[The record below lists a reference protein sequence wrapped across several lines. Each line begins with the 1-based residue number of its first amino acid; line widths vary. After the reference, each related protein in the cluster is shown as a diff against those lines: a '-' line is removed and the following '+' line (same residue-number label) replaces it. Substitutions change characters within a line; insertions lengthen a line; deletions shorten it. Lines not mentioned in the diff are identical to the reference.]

1 MDKNYLVTKSNAL
14 ITASYDLSLQEQ
26 RLILFLANMVK
37 PNDENFKEYGFRIKD
52 FMDVFGVETQTKYSE
67 IPKISK
73 GLMKKVFEIKEGN
86 DIVQLSWLSSCR
98 YKTGE
103 GFVILKFDP
112 ALKPYML
119 QIKKLYTSYKFEN
132 ILSLKSKFS
141 LRLFE
146 LLKCN
151 EFKKTWTVELDELK
165 KIMGV
170 NEKSY
175 SIYQNVKN
183 RIILKAQ
190 MELKEKTDISFEF
203 EEIKTGKKVT
213 SIKFYITNISNKKSN
228 NLIDNKTNE
237 EIEKIVLMMKDHNIT
252 TAEASKIYKSS
263 NGDIDHISKIYDYFK
278 NKDINNFVALM
289 IKMVKPGEFNDP
301 KKSFSKTSFNNF
313 ISKEVDYDELEKK
326 LLFWNY
332 EE

>member
-37 PNDENFKEYGFRIKD
+37 PKDENFKEYGFRIKD

-73 GLMKKVFEIKEGN
+73 GLMKKVFEIKEGK

-151 EFKKTWTVELDELK
+151 KSKKTWTVELDELK

-183 RIILKAQ
+183 RILLKAQ
-190 MELKEKTDISFEF
+190 VELKEKTDISFEF

-213 SIKFYITNISNKKSN
+213 AIKFYIINTKD
-228 NLIDNKTNE
+228 L
-237 EIEKIVLMMKDHNIT
+237 KILK
-252 TAEASKIYKSS
+252 
-263 NGDIDHISKIYDYFK
+263 
-278 NKDINNFVALM
+278 
-289 IKMVKPGEFNDP
+289 
-301 KKSFSKTSFNNF
+301 
-313 ISKEVDYDELEKK
+313 
-326 LLFWNY
+326 
-332 EE
+332 